1 MTQHDTGSRQQLLQ
15 PDDVRHLLR
24 RLTFAATPDT
34 ERAIAGK
41 RVDDAFDTLVST
53 TKKAAVPTPP
63 AFATRPW
70 KNTALRTPGMTSQ
83 EYQKLR
89 IATAEASERD
99 IEQLRQWW
107 LREMV
112 SGAAPLRENLLLF
125 FQGTIGSSSFGD
137 APQAL
142 HGVNA
147 LVRRSV
153 LGTIPALLEQLVVD
167 PAMILQLGIDE
178 YRRDKDNKLFDRP
191 ARLLLNNWTVGT
203 GEYTE
208 RDVADLSRALTGWI
222 LLPPKGQEPD
232 PPVDPEAFRSARRTG
247 LVPTFDREHFE
258 DGPKT
263 ILGRTENFDSR
274 SAIRF
279 LARHPAT
286 ARRYSRL
293 LIAYLGVEDADR
305 RLETQLVETY
315 RATDGSVEAL
325 LRHIV
330 RSEQFWAAESRWALI
345 KSPIHLVVGACRQLG
360 IAEPPVEAVSR
371 WLLATGQRLLDT
383 PNFGDGGWSGQ
394 EAWVSPPERLA
405 VRYQLGTVLSGHLP
419 DLGIV
424 PTAPAPAH
432 AAAPIVGMRVEG
444 ATVAALLARLDPA
457 PGIDPAGIERRVSG
471 VAPGER
477 SAEAVRHILSTMQ
490 YQMA

>member
-1 MTQHDTGSRQQLLQ
+1 VIQQDTGSRHQLVQ

-24 RLTFAATPDT
+24 RLTFAATPET
-34 ERAIAGK
+34 ERAVTGK
-41 RVDDAFDTLVST
+41 RVDDAFDTLIST
-53 TKKAAVPTPP
+53 TKKAPAPTPP

-83 EYQKLR
+83 EYQTRR
-89 IATAEASERD
+89 IATAEASARD
-99 IEQLRQWW
+99 IDELRRWW

-112 SGAAPLRENLLLF
+112 AGAAPLRENLVLF
-125 FQGTIGSSSFGD
+125 VQGTIGSSSFGD

-147 LVRRSV
+147 LMRRSV
-153 LGTIPALLEQLVVD
+153 LGTIPALLEQLIVD

-191 ARLLLNNWTVGT
+191 ARLLLNNWTVGA

-222 LLPPKGQEPD
+222 LLPPKGQEPS
-232 PPVDPEAFRSARRTG
+232 PPVDPDAFRSARRTG
-247 LVPTFDREHFE
+247 LVPTFDRAHFE

-263 ILGRTENFDSR
+263 ILGKTENFDSR

-293 LIAYLGVEDADR
+293 LIAHLGVEDSDR
-305 RLETQLVETY
+305 RLETRLADTY

-325 LRHIV
+325 LRDIV
-330 RSEQFWAAESRWALI
+330 RSEPFWAAESRWALI

-360 IAEPPVEAVSR
+360 LTDPPLTEVNR
-371 WLLATGQRLLDT
+371 WLVATGQRLLDT
-383 PNFGDGGWSGQ
+383 PNFGDGGWAGQ
-394 EAWVSPPERLA
+394 EAWVSPPDRLA
-405 VRYQLGTVLSGHLP
+405 VRYQLGTVLGGHLP
-419 DLGIV
+419 ELGIR
-424 PTAPAPAH
+424 PTASAPAH
-432 AAAPIVGMRVEG
+432 AASPIAGMRVQG
-444 ATVAALLARLDPA
+444 TTAAALLARLDPA
-457 PGIDPAGIERRVSG
+457 PGVDLAGIERRLSG
-471 VAPGER
+471 VAPGDR
-477 SAEAVRHILSTMQ
+477 SSETVRHILATMQ